1 MMDNSQK
8 FLGFLF
14 LSVQVRITLMMIHQH
29 MYVQEDIVAKF
40 LLFKVKDTK
49 SRYLELNFRKRKQL
63 ILMEKMFS
71 TMQKNKVSIYTPL
84 AT

>member
-8 FLGFLF
+8 FPGFLF

-40 LLFKVKDTK
+40 LLFKV
-49 SRYLELNFRKRKQL
+49 NFRKRKQL